1 MYAILDLFK
10 AHFLDLHV
18 FPLPQIILAKFLDV
32 LYVLPKVLLSVKLA
46 HLTTLSAPPLGN
58 AHLTP
63 VLLIALLACLQIPAL
78 YAKLDSIWQVAVHL
92 HVLPILQLLLP

>member
-1 MYAILDLFK
+1 MDSLYSQTEVVLKIPAIESITAYCALQINKFAMYAILDLFK

-46 HLTTLSAPPLGN
+46 RLT
-58 AHLTP
+58 
-63 VLLIALLACLQIPAL
+63 
-78 YAKLDSIWQVAVHL
+78 
-92 HVLPILQLLLP
+92 IL